1 MGLRIKDV
9 QYGQLVSVISFAT
22 CDNDCTNCVWKNNGN
37 YNFAEFDCLLKELR
51 SILPDD
57 KPKKDDE
64 EETNRVL
71 NYLKRKEE

>member
-57 KPKKDDE
+57 RPENVIDE
-64 EETNRVL
+64 DAERKL
-71 NYLKRKEE
+71 NYLKKKEG